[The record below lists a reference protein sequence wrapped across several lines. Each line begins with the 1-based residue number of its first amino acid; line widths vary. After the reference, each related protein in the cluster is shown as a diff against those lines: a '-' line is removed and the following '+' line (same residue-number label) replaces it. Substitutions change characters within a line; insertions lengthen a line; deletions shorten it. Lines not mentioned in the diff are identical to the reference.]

1 MADHGTAI
9 EWTQAPGFKGETW
22 NPVTGC
28 DRVSPGCAHCYALDL
43 AAKYK
48 GWGQKRYQKDGDP
61 KTSGP
66 GFGLTLHPDKL
77 EDPLRWRKPRMVFVN
92 SMSDLFHEE
101 ISNEYIAAVFGVMAK
116 AERHIFQVLTKR
128 PERMRDWFRWYAE
141 EIRERELWDDPA
153 ELGLQEAQVYG
164 VGQDLLWPPFGEST
178 WPLSNVWL
186 GTTIENRKFVHR
198 ADLLRETPAAVRF
211 ISAEPL
217 LGPLVPDADHM
228 VDCEHLTYPLFDA
241 PVHAWRPWSDER
253 DHLALDLT
261 GIDWLITGGESGP
274 QHRRFD
280 PGWALDLQWICEQS
294 AWDFDDREGYTA
306 FFHKQNGGRTPKAGG
321 RELDGRTY
329 SEWPL
334 QLQEAAA

>member
-9 EWTQAPGFKGETW
+9 EWTQAPGYKGETW

-28 DRVSPGCAHCYALDL
+28 DRVSPGCAHCYALEL
-43 AAKYK
+43 AGRLK
-48 GWGQKRYQKDGDP
+48 GMGQKRYQRDGDP

-66 GFGLTLHPDKL
+66 GFGLTLHVDKL
-77 EDPLRWRKPRMVFVN
+77 EEPLRWRKPRMVFVN

-101 ISNEYIAAVFGVMAK
+101 IPDEFIIKAFRVMAITP
-116 AERHIFQVLTKR
+116 RHVFQVLTKR
-128 PERMRDWFRWYAE
+128 PERM
-141 EIRERELWDDPA
+141 A
-153 ELGLQEAQVYG
+153 ELMPLVWAT
-164 VGQDLLWPPFGEST
+164 LAATAPESVEF
-178 WPLSNVWL
+178 PRANIWL
-186 GTTIENRKFVHR
+186 GVTIENRQFVHR

-228 VDCEHLTYPLFDA
+228 VDCEHLTYPLYEA

-253 DHLALDLT
+253 DHRALDLT

-280 PGWALDLQWICEQS
+280 PGWALDLQHICEQD
-294 AWDFDDREGYTA
+294 AWELNGRDGHTA

-321 RELDGRTY
+321 RELDGRTW
-329 SEWPL
+329 SEWPDAL
-334 QLQEAAA
+334 QATSEAT